1 MSKCFGKILKYNPG
15 EKSLKAPF
23 SVHLDLECLLKNNLV
38 KTTIIKIISKNL
50 TQRKE
55 LSMSLLVGQ
64 CLKTVHLIK
73 KKINVII

>member
-1 MSKCFGKILKYNPG
+1 MSKCFGKILNYNPG
-15 EKSLKAPF
+15 EKSLKVPF

-38 KTTIIKIISKNL
+38 KITIIKISSKNL

-55 LSMSLLVGQ
+55 LSMSPLVGQ